1 MGRLLLG
8 KINAEFFKL
17 NNDRRTTPFN
27 NKSMKKFTTLFQ
39 ILATFALINTGCSD
53 ANKPHNSA
61 STNES
66 SGKAKLIK
74 EEIITDDSPMA
85 LSPKKVIKYNEN
97 GKITDEYYYDKGD
110 VLKSHNQYT
119 YNELGSVIELK
130 RIYPTPEY
138 NSKVVYTYDSSN
150 KLLKEI
156 NYDRNNI
163 VSSETTCTYDSDGN
177 ILKKEFTNSFTYKYE
192 YIYDENKKL
201 KSIVY
206 FNDDGSKDT
215 EKPKEN
221 GRYQN
226 DKNNTYK
233 YDDKNNLIEE
243 THNASYGFSKFTTEY
258 DYNEKGEWLKKRTF
272 YSESPSEKGTLRNT
286 EIKEITYYP

>member
-1 MGRLLLG
+1 
-8 KINAEFFKL
+8 
-17 NNDRRTTPFN
+17 
-27 NKSMKKFTTLFQ
+27 MKKFTTLFQ

-272 YSESPSEKGTLRNT
+272 YSESTSEKGTLRNT